1 MSGRHLGIF
10 FRQCVFVFFQAKCLR
25 RMLRCLGDTW
35 AFFSGNVSCFFSG
48 NMSERHVKMSWRH
61 LGIFQGKCLRD
72 MFRCLG
78 DIFFTGKMPE
88 RHFKICRRHL
98 VFFRQDV

>member
-10 FRQCVFVFFQAKCLR
+10 FQAMCLVFFQAKCLR
-25 RMLRCLGDTW
+25 GMFRCLGDT
-35 AFFSGNVSCFFSG
+35 F
-48 NMSERHVKMSWRH
+48 
-61 LGIFQGKCLRD
+61 GIFQGKCLRD

-88 RHFKICRRHL
+88 RHFKICGRHL
-98 VFFRQDV
+98 VFFQQDV

>member
-1 MSGRHLGIF
+1 MGD
-10 FRQCVFVFFQAKCLR
+10 
-25 RMLRCLGDTW
+25 MLRCLGDIL
-35 AFFSGNVSCFFSG
+35 AFFFRHCVLFFSGK
-48 NMSERHVKMSWRH
+48 MSERHVQMSWRH

-88 RHFKICRRHL
+88 RHFKICGRHL
-98 VFFRQDV
+98 VFFQQDV

>member
-1 MSGRHLGIF
+1 MLSKLSERYVGD
-10 FRQCVFVFFQAKCLR
+10 
-25 RMLRCLGDTW
+25 MLRCLGDIL

-48 NMSERHVKMSWRH
+48 KMFERHVKMSWRH
-61 LGIFQGKCLRD
+61 LGIFQRKCLRY

-88 RHFKICRRHL
+88 RHVKICGRHL
-98 VFFRQDV
+98 VFFFRQDV